1 MVAPETAP
9 AATAASA
16 IDTVVKGSQGASVL
30 AHIVE
35 RRLEYL
41 IGTLIAHQLGLLDQ
55 LVTYGSGMC

>member
-1 MVAPETAP
+1 MASPETA
-9 AATAASA
+9 AAAGAETAVET
-16 IDTVVKGSQGASVL
+16 IVKGSQGASVL

>member
-1 MVAPETAP
+1 MSPDVSVVAE
-9 AATAASA
+9 ATTE
-16 IDTVVKGSQGASVL
+16 TVVKASQSASVL

>member
-1 MVAPETAP
+1 MAMSET
-9 AATAASA
+9 AATAAEA
-16 IDTVVKGSQGASVL
+16 AVDTARGASLV
-30 AHIVE
+30 AHVVE

>member
-1 MVAPETAP
+1 MASPD
-9 AATAASA
+9 TAAA
-16 IDTVVKGSQGASVL
+16 ISDAAETVVKGTQGASVL

>member
-1 MVAPETAP
+1 MATPD
-9 AATAASA
+9 TAAAAVESVA
-16 IDTVVKGSQGASVL
+16 KVSQGASVL
-30 AHIVE
+30 THIVE

>member
-1 MVAPETAP
+1 MATPDT
-9 AATAASA
+9 AATAAITETA
-16 IDTVVKGSQGASVL
+16 VKAGQGASVL

>member
-1 MVAPETAP
+1 MVMSDT
-9 AATAASA
+9 AATAAEA
-16 IDTVVKGSQGASVL
+16 AVDTARGASLV
-30 AHIVE
+30 AHVVE

>member
-1 MVAPETAP
+1 MAAADT
-9 AATAASA
+9 AATAVESVAK
-16 IDTVVKGSQGASVL
+16 VSQGASVL

>member
-1 MVAPETAP
+1 MATPDV
-9 AATAASA
+9 ATATITEGAA
-16 IDTVVKGSQGASVL
+16 KAGQAASVL

>member
-1 MVAPETAP
+1 MVTED
-9 AATAASA
+9 TAAVAVESVA
-16 IDTVVKGSQGASVL
+16 KAGQGASVL

>member
-1 MVAPETAP
+1 MDPTNE
-9 AATAASA
+9 AATQVFESAAKA
-16 IDTVVKGSQGASVL
+16 SQGASVL

>member
-1 MVAPETAP
+1 M
-9 AATAASA
+9 ATA
-16 IDTVVKGSQGASVL
+16 DTAAAAAAAETVKNAGQAASVL

-41 IGTLIAHQLGLLDQ
+41 IGTLIAHQLGFLDQ

>member
-1 MVAPETAP
+1 MATPDT
-9 AATAASA
+9 AATA
-16 IDTVVKGSQGASVL
+16 VVETAAKASQGASVL

-41 IGTLIAHQLGLLDQ
+41 IGTLIAHQLGFLDQ

>member
-1 MVAPETAP
+1 MATPD
-9 AATAASA
+9 TAAA
-16 IDTVVKGSQGASVL
+16 EAVVESVAKAGQGVSVL
-30 AHIVE
+30 THIVE

>member
-1 MVAPETAP
+1 MVTED
-9 AATAASA
+9 ATAAAVESA
-16 IDTVVKGSQGASVL
+16 VKAGQGASVL
-30 AHIVE
+30 AHVVE